1 MLSWFHA
8 LLVRSNALFAL
19 LTLRDVIYDVTKV
32 RSFSSITPDQIEL
45 VSRESHQWTQEYLP
59 NRVICDM
66 TSFDQLRDLRGSD
79 LTLAR
84 GQRLKLISP
93 ERKSIPFDALEEGEH
108 DAKIVALRPFFGEVI
123 KQKPKPWL
131 GPLDLTSEV
140 TGWPGTLKWGT
151 VS

>member
-1 MLSWFHA
+1 
-8 LLVRSNALFAL
+8 
-19 LTLRDVIYDVTKV
+19 
-32 RSFSSITPDQIEL
+32 
-45 VSRESHQWTQEYLP
+45 
-59 NRVICDM
+59 M

-123 KQKPKPWL
+123 KQKPKP
-131 GPLDLTSEV
+131 
-140 TGWPGTLKWGT
+140 
-151 VS
+151 